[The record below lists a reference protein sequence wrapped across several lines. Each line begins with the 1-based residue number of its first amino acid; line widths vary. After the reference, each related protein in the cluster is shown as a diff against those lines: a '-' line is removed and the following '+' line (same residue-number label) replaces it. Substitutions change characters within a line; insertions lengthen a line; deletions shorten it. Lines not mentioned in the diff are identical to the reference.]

1 MKVSL
6 KVCMKLETHFKA
18 SDSTPGLE
26 LRHEPL
32 VLRPTRNNPK
42 HTTLQ
47 SNNFQNT
54 ECTMSQESW
63 DQADTPEKPTTVSV
77 PPTDVRYKCV
87 ALATEVA
94 SWRVKVSHP
103 GIGRCPS

>member
-18 SDSTPGLE
+18 SDSKPGLE

-54 ECTMSQESW
+54 ERTMSQESW

-77 PPTDVRYKCV
+77 PPTDVRYKVCGTGHRGWQ
-87 ALATEVA
+87 LESKGFT
-94 SWRVKVSHP
+94 P
-103 GIGRCPS
+103 GHR